1 MSQRTASPHTSPKRR
16 AAKPSGGQSAHSAAP
31 CPASTAKGTAGRAS
45 RFASGVSTLAP
56 SPAAHSAGSVARH
69 AQAETNKASRAGRSK
84 KEKRPLS
91 RLFHAFVCSPA
102 HITARAAQ
110 NESCAPTS
118 SAASGPVN
126 MHSRTP
132 AAPMAVRA
140 SLLRQASMP
149 PYRNSKATPART
161 ALGPAPASIKN
172 QSTIAQ
178 DTAAA
183 PRRRSLVRRRP
194 YNMPEAAERCRPET
208 TSTCDSPAARN
219 ISFIPEE
226 SALLSP
232 NAAARATLPASWP
245 SMRVRPLH
253 SASRICCA
261 APDMP
266 PRRPTTSARC
276 TAASIYTPSAL
287 RARA

>member
-183 PRRRSLVRRRP
+183 PGGAALCAEGRTICRRP
-194 YNMPEAAERCRPET
+194 PKGAGRKP
-208 TSTCDSPAARN
+208 PAH
-219 ISFIPEE
+219 
-226 SALLSP
+226 
-232 NAAARATLPASWP
+232 ATA
-245 SMRVRPLH
+245 
-253 SASRICCA
+253 
-261 APDMP
+261 P
-266 PRRPTTSARC
+266 PRGTYRSSRKKVRFYHRMRP
-276 TAASIYTPSAL
+276 
-287 RARA
+287 RAPHCPPLGPACV